1 MTFMTYS
8 RRRCVNSPWLQH
20 LHFVMKANAYLT
32 GELALRAL
40 SRKQVYY
47 AIIASDTSL
56 SHQQLLIERLTY
68 YRIPY
73 RIYLDKKTMNKLTKK
88 EQVVMIA
95 ITNPQLAKTLKT
107 KEIAD
112 EKQTTDSSREYPR
125 EPRKD

>member
-1 MTFMTYS
+1 
-8 RRRCVNSPWLQH
+8 VNSPWLQH

-47 AIIASDTSL
+47 AIIATDTSL
-56 SHQQLLIERLTY
+56 SHQKMLLERLTY
-68 YRIPY
+68 YRIPH
-73 RIYLDKKTMNKLTKK
+73 RIFLDKKTMNQLTKK
-88 EQVVMIA
+88 DQVVMIA

-112 EKQTTDSSREYPR
+112 EKQTTDSPREYPG
-125 EPRKD
+125 EPRKN

>member
-1 MTFMTYS
+1 
-8 RRRCVNSPWLQH
+8 
-20 LHFVMKANAYLT
+20 MKANAYLT

-47 AIIASDTSL
+47 AIIATDTSL
-56 SHQQLLIERLTY
+56 SHQKMLLERLTY

-73 RIYLDKKTMNKLTKK
+73 RIFLDKKTMNLLTKK
-88 EQVVMIA
+88 EPVVMIA

-112 EKQTTDSSREYPR
+112 EKQTTDTPREHPG
-125 EPRKD
+125 EPRKN

>member
-1 MTFMTYS
+1 
-8 RRRCVNSPWLQH
+8 
-20 LHFVMKANAYLT
+20 MKANAFLT

-40 SRKQVYY
+40 SKNQVYY

-112 EKQTTDSSREYPR
+112 EKQTTDTPREYPG

>member
-1 MTFMTYS
+1 M
-8 RRRCVNSPWLQH
+8 NSPWLQH

-47 AIIASDTSL
+47 AIIATDTSL
-56 SHQQLLIERLTY
+56 SHQKMLLERLTY

-73 RIYLDKKTMNKLTKK
+73 RIFLDKKTMNLLTKK
-88 EQVVMIA
+88 DQVVMIA

-112 EKQTTDSSREYPR
+112 EKQTTDTPREHPG
-125 EPRKD
+125 EPRKN

>member
-1 MTFMTYS
+1 
-8 RRRCVNSPWLQH
+8 VNSPWLQH

-47 AIIASDTSL
+47 AIIATDTSQ
-56 SHQQLLIERLTY
+56 SHQQMLIERLTY

-73 RIYLDKKTMNKLTKK
+73 RIFLDKKIMNQLTKK

-95 ITNPQLAKTLKT
+95 ITNPQLAKTLKS
-107 KEIAD
+107 KEIAN
-112 EKQTTDSSREYPR
+112 EKQTTESPGEYPG

>member
-1 MTFMTYS
+1 M
-8 RRRCVNSPWLQH
+8 NSPWLQH

-47 AIIASDTSL
+47 AIIATDTSL
-56 SHQQLLIERLTY
+56 SHQKMLLERLTY

-73 RIYLDKKTMNKLTKK
+73 RIFLDKKTMNLLTKK

-112 EKQTTDSSREYPR
+112 EKQTTDTPREHPG
-125 EPRKD
+125 EPRKN

>member
-1 MTFMTYS
+1 M
-8 RRRCVNSPWLQH
+8 NSPWLQH

-40 SRKQVYY
+40 SRRQVYY
-47 AIIASDTSL
+47 AIIAKDTSL
-56 SHQQLLIERLTY
+56 SHQQMLIERLTY

-73 RIYLDKKTMNKLTKK
+73 RIFLDKKTMNQLTKK
-88 EQVVMIA
+88 DQVVMIA

-107 KEIAD
+107 KEFAD
-112 EKQTTDSSREYPR
+112 ENQTTDSPREYPG

>member
-1 MTFMTYS
+1 M
-8 RRRCVNSPWLQH
+8 NSPWLQH